1 METIIKL
8 AVVGLGNMGR
18 NHCRDIN
25 NIENAELTAV
35 CDMDKERSE
44 SLAVE
49 YGCASFTSAEEM
61 MDSTKLDG
69 IIIATPHF
77 DHLPLSKAAFKKGI
91 HVLTEKPVGVHVKD
105 VNAMIKAWKEGQNIK
120 EDLIFAAMF
129 QQRTQ
134 GIAKKI
140 KALLDSGELGKLIR
154 TTWIITD
161 WYRTQAY
168 FNSGGWRATWKGEG
182 GGVLMNQC
190 PHQLDM
196 YQWFVGCPDRVM
208 GMVSL
213 GKYHEIEVE
222 DEVTAYFEYDN
233 GMVGHFITSTGEAP
247 GSNRLEIVGEFGK
260 LIWEADKLI
269 FHKNQVSL
277 LEHMA
282 TAEGGFEKPGCTV
295 SEIEVTEQGGE
306 HELIIQNF
314 CDAIQGKAQLIA
326 PAEEGLHSI
335 AINNAIM
342 LSSFEKRFIDIPS
355 DENLFAEKLN
365 ELQENSGKIKRKIVK
380 TQDDFSKS
388 F

>member
-1 METIIKL
+1 
-8 AVVGLGNMGR
+8 MGR

-25 NIENAELTAV
+25 DLENAELAAV
-35 CDMDKERSE
+35 CDIEKERSE
-44 SLAVE
+44 SLAGE
-49 YGCASFTSAEEM
+49 FGCTSFTSAEDM
-61 MDSTKLDG
+61 MDSCELDG

-77 DHLPLSKAAFKKGI
+77 DHLPLSRAAFKRGI

-105 VNAMIKAWKEGQNIK
+105 VNAMIQAWKDGRKSNK
-120 EDLIFAAMF
+120 DLVFAAMF

-140 KALLDSGELGKLIR
+140 KELLDTGELGKLIR

-196 YQWFVGCPDRVM
+196 YQWFVGCPDRAF

-213 GKYHEIEVE
+213 GKYHDIEVE

-269 FHKNQVSL
+269 FHKNKISL
-277 LEHMA
+277 LDHMA
-282 TAEGGFEKPGCTV
+282 TAEGGFEKPECIVSEITV
-295 SEIEVTEQGGE
+295 SEKGGE
-306 HELIIQNF
+306 HKLIIQNF
-314 CDAIQGKAQLIA
+314 CNTILGKEELIA

-335 AINNAIM
+335 AMNNAIM
-342 LSSFEKRFIDIPS
+342 LSSFEKRYIEIPT
-355 DENLFAEKLN
+355 DENLFAEKLKD
-365 ELQENSGKIKRKIVK
+365 LQAKSGTVKKRVIETK
-380 TQDDFSKS
+380 DDFKKS

>member
-1 METIIKL
+1 
-8 AVVGLGNMGR
+8 MGR

-25 NIENAELTAV
+25 DLNNAELAAV

-44 SLAVE
+44 SLAGE
-49 YGCASFTSAEEM
+49 YGCTSYTSAEEM
-61 MDSTKLDG
+61 MDSCKLDG

-77 DHLPLSKAAFKKGI
+77 DHLPLSRAAFKRGI

-105 VNAMIKAWKEGQNIK
+105 VNAMIKAWNDGQKSNK
-120 EDLIFAAMF
+120 NLIFAAMF
-129 QQRTQ
+129 QQRTL

-140 KALLDSGELGKLIR
+140 KELLVAGELGKLIR

-196 YQWFVGCPDRVM
+196 YQWFVGCPDRVF

-213 GKYHEIEVE
+213 GKYHDIEVE
-222 DEVTAYFEYDN
+222 DEVTAYFEYEN
-233 GMVGHFITSTGEAP
+233 GMVGHFLTSTGEAP

-269 FHKNQVSL
+269 FHKNKISL
-277 LEHMA
+277 LDHMA
-282 TAEGGFEKPGCTV
+282 TAEGGFEQPECTV
-295 SEIEVTEQGGE
+295 SEIAVSEKGGE
-306 HELIIQNF
+306 HQLIIQNF
-314 CDAIQGKAQLIA
+314 CNTILGKEKLIA

-335 AINNAIM
+335 AMNNAIM
-342 LSSFEKRFIDIPS
+342 LSSFEKRYIEIPT
-355 DENLFAEKLN
+355 DENLFAEKLKD
-365 ELQENSGKIKRKIVK
+365 LQDKSGTVK
-380 TQDDFSKS
+380 KKVVETKDDFNKS